1 MNSSQIETQ
10 NVSKLNKCNLNSC
23 IKTHALNSLQYKA
36 TDFIVPG
43 AGKVEMVFTPS
54 DGSQPIKHV
63 VHNFTDCGG
72 VAMGMFNTDEVN
84 KLTQI

>member
-1 MNSSQIETQ
+1 M
-10 NVSKLNKCNLNSC
+10 
-23 IKTHALNSLQYKA
+23 NSLQYKA

-63 VHNFTDCGG
+63 VHNFSDGGG

-84 KLTQI
+84 RFTQI

>member
-1 MNSSQIETQ
+1 MT
-10 NVSKLNKCNLNSC
+10 LNCF
-23 IKTHALNSLQYKA
+23 QYKA

-54 DGSQPIKHV
+54 DGSKPIKHV
-63 VHNFTDCGG
+63 VHDFTDGGG

-84 KLTQI
+84 RLTQTLGSYYFINHSMWCPW

>member
-10 NVSKLNKCNLNSC
+10 NVSKLNKCNFNSF
-23 IKTHALNSLQYKA
+23 IKTHAVNYLQYKA

-84 KLTQI
+84 QLTQI